1 MRRSRLTSQ
10 QPATSNQHM
19 KEITVISGKGGTG
32 KTSIT
37 AALASVYPNAVFC
50 DCDVDAA
57 DLHLIFNPEK
67 EETHVFE
74 GAWVAEIDAN
84 KCTNCGI
91 CEANCRFEAIS
102 LHPKNN
108 SHSIDPFK
116 CEGCRLCERLC
127 PEEAITSERSKNN
140 FWYISNS
147 RFGKLVHASMGP
159 GEENS
164 GKLVSQV
171 RKVARD
177 IAKKTEADLII
188 NDGPPGIGC
197 AAISSITGCDE
208 VILVIEPS
216 KSGIH
221 DIKRVIELT
230 NSFNIP
236 ARAIINKSDLNIN
249 ISSELE
255 SYLKSSN
262 INVIAKLPYSS
273 EFTQAQTLGLNII
286 EHAPSSSISQTL
298 KSINPVNQ

>member
-1 MRRSRLTSQ
+1 
-10 QPATSNQHM
+10 M
-19 KEITVISGKGGTG
+19 KEITIISGKGGTG

-37 AALASVYPNAVFC
+37 AALASVYSNAVFC

-67 EETHVFE
+67 EETHIFE
-74 GAWVAEIDAN
+74 GAWVAEIDPGN
-84 KCTNCGI
+84 CTNCGI
-91 CEANCRFEAIS
+91 CADNCRFDAIENANGS
-102 LHPKNN
+102 YA
-108 SHSIDPFK
+108 IDPFK
-116 CEGCRLCERLC
+116 CEGCRLCERIC
-127 PEEAITSERSKNN
+127 PEKAISSTRSKNN

-147 RFGKLVHASMGP
+147 RFGKLVHAHMGP

-171 RKVARD
+171 RKVARG
-177 IAKKTEADLII
+177 IAKETEADFII

-236 ARAIINKSDLNIN
+236 AKAIINKSDLNTG

-255 SYLKSSN
+255 SYLKSIN
-262 INVIAKLPYSS
+262 IDVIAKLPYSS
-273 EFTQAQTLGLNII
+273 EFTQAQTAGLNII

-298 KSINPVNQ
+298 KSIKPTNQ